1 MRIILVEPQPFR
13 GVILIVI
20 IRNSKY
26 GMKKVCTT
34 FFILLT
40 YITLSAGQPSQAVLD
55 YIDQYKAIAV
65 AEMVEYK
72 IPASITMAQGILES
86 GAGQSEL
93 AKKSNN
99 HFGIKC
105 HTDWKGEKVYYDDD
119 AKDECFRKYDHVEDS
134 YRDHSEF
141 LSSKTRYAELFKL
154 DADDY
159 KGWAKGLKAAGYAT
173 NPKYADLLINLIEEY
188 DLHALDKMSL
198 SEAKKHNKKT
208 EEKEVKEK
216 EEPVVKNRETKKD
229 DNFTWGGYNE
239 DVFYFNRIPTVTI
252 QSGDSPETLAKK
264 HHKKLSLLKDY
275 NDIENGGT
283 LTPGTKF
290 YLQPKRKKGD
300 TKFHTVKEGETMWSI
315 SRDEGVRMEQ
325 LYKYNKMQNGEEPA
339 VGEQIN
345 LRDKRKDDVKLKKEK
360 GERKEEKSPSPKA
373 SEEKEKE
380 EKGERREEKV
390 PVEKEIKVDENDG
403 FLDFDEEIVEPEKN
417 NTPPGAQGEQEIKK
431 EELYSPT
438 LNDLKVA
445 VTHTVAAKET
455 LYGLSKMYGVTIAQI
470 QEWNGLKDN
479 NLSIGQKLIVGY
491 K

>member
-1 MRIILVEPQPFR
+1 
-13 GVILIVI
+13 
-20 IRNSKY
+20 
-26 GMKKVCTT
+26 
-34 FFILLT
+34 
-40 YITLSAGQPSQAVLD
+40 
-55 YIDQYKAIAV
+55 
-65 AEMVEYK
+65 
-72 IPASITMAQGILES
+72 
-86 GAGQSEL
+86 
-93 AKKSNN
+93 
-99 HFGIKC
+99 
-105 HTDWKGEKVYYDDD
+105 
-119 AKDECFRKYDHVEDS
+119 
-134 YRDHSEF
+134 
-141 LSSKTRYAELFKL
+141 
-154 DADDY
+154 
-159 KGWAKGLKAAGYAT
+159 
-173 NPKYADLLINLIEEY
+173 
-188 DLHALDKMSL
+188 MSL

>member
-1 MRIILVEPQPFR
+1 
-13 GVILIVI
+13 
-20 IRNSKY
+20 
-26 GMKKVCTT
+26 MKKVCTT

-141 LSSKTRYAELFKL
+141 LSSKTRYAELFEL

-198 SEAKKHNKKT
+198 AEAKKHNKKT

-216 EEPVVKNRETKKD
+216 EDPVVKNTETKKEK
-229 DNFTWGGYNE
+229 NFTWGGYNE

-252 QSGDSPETLAKK
+252 QAGDSPEKLAEK

-300 TKFHTVKEGETMWSI
+300 TKFHTVKEGETMWTI

-325 LYKYNKMQNGEEPA
+325 LYKYNKMQSGEEPA

-360 GERKEEKSPSPKA
+360 GERREEKPSSAKA
-373 SEEKEKE
+373 SEDEEKKE
-380 EKGERREEKV
+380 ERSKEKV
-390 PVEKEIKVDENDG
+390 PIEKEHVDENNDG
-403 FLDFDEEIVEPEKN
+403 FMDLDEEIVAPEIN
-417 NTPPGAQGEQEIKK
+417 NTPPGAQGEQVIKK
-431 EELYSPT
+431 EELYTPSV
-438 LNDLKVA
+438 NDLKVA
-445 VTHTVAAKET
+445 ITHTVAAKET
-455 LYGLSKMYGVTIAQI
+455 LYGLSKIYGVTVTQI

-479 NLSIGQKLIVGY
+479 TISIGQKLIVGY

>member
-1 MRIILVEPQPFR
+1 
-13 GVILIVI
+13 
-20 IRNSKY
+20 
-26 GMKKVCTT
+26 
-34 FFILLT
+34 
-40 YITLSAGQPSQAVLD
+40 
-55 YIDQYKAIAV
+55 
-65 AEMVEYK
+65 
-72 IPASITMAQGILES
+72 
-86 GAGQSEL
+86 
-93 AKKSNN
+93 
-99 HFGIKC
+99 
-105 HTDWKGEKVYYDDD
+105 
-119 AKDECFRKYDHVEDS
+119 
-134 YRDHSEF
+134 
-141 LSSKTRYAELFKL
+141 
-154 DADDY
+154 
-159 KGWAKGLKAAGYAT
+159 
-173 NPKYADLLINLIEEY
+173 
-188 DLHALDKMSL
+188 
-198 SEAKKHNKKT
+198 
-208 EEKEVKEK
+208 
-216 EEPVVKNRETKKD
+216 
-229 DNFTWGGYNE
+229 NE

>member
-141 LSSKTRYAELFKL
+141 LSSKTRYAELFEL

-198 SEAKKHNKKT
+198 AEAKKHNKKT

-216 EEPVVKNRETKKD
+216 EDPVVKNTETKKEK
-229 DNFTWGGYNE
+229 NFTWGGYNE

-252 QSGDSPETLAKK
+252 QAGDSPEKLAEK

-300 TKFHTVKEGETMWSI
+300 TKFHTVKEGETMWTI

-325 LYKYNKMQNGEEPA
+325 LYKYNKMQSGEEPA

-360 GERKEEKSPSPKA
+360 GERREEKPSSAKA
-373 SEEKEKE
+373 SEDEEKKE
-380 EKGERREEKV
+380 ERSKEKV
-390 PVEKEIKVDENDG
+390 PIEKEHVDENNDG
-403 FLDFDEEIVEPEKN
+403 FMDLDEEIVAPEIN
-417 NTPPGAQGEQEIKK
+417 NTPPGAQGEQVIKK
-431 EELYSPT
+431 EELYTPSV
-438 LNDLKVA
+438 NDLKVA
-445 VTHTVAAKET
+445 ITHTVAAKET
-455 LYGLSKMYGVTIAQI
+455 LYGLSKIYGVTVTQI

-479 NLSIGQKLIVGY
+479 TISIGQKLIVGY

>member
-1 MRIILVEPQPFR
+1 
-13 GVILIVI
+13 
-20 IRNSKY
+20 
-26 GMKKVCTT
+26 MKKVCTA
-34 FFILLT
+34 FSILLT
-40 YITLSAGQPSQAVLD
+40 SITLSAGQPSQAVLD

-65 AEMVEYK
+65 AEMLEYK

-105 HTDWKGEKVYYDDD
+105 HSDWKGEKVYYDDD

-141 LSSKTRYAELFKL
+141 LSSKQRYAELFKL

-173 NPKYADLLINLIEEY
+173 NPKYADLLINLIENYE
-188 DLHALDKMSL
+188 LQSLDKMSL
-198 SEAKKHNKKT
+198 AEAKKHNKKVD
-208 EEKEVKEK
+208 KDDPKEK
-216 EEPVVKNRETKKD
+216 EDPIVKNEESKKD
-229 DNFTWGGYNE
+229 KNFTWGGYNE
-239 DVFYFNRIPTVTI
+239 DVYYFNRIPAVTI
-252 QSGDSPETLAKK
+252 QAGDSPEKLAEK

-325 LYKYNKMQNGEEPA
+325 LYKYNKMRIGEEPA

-345 LRDKRKDDVKLKKEK
+345 LRDKRKDDIKLKKEK
-360 GERKEEKSPSPKA
+360 GER
-373 SEEKEKE
+373 SEEKGVRNKE
-380 EKGERREEKV
+380 EGVRSEEKV
-390 PVEKEIKVDENDG
+390 PVEKEKEDDDNDE
-403 FLDFDEEIVEPEKN
+403 FMDFDEEIIAPEKI
-417 NTPPGAQGEQEIKK
+417 NTPPGAQGENEIK
-431 EELYSPT
+431 EEDIVTPPT
-438 LNDLKVA
+438 EDIKVA

-455 LYGLSKMYGVTIAQI
+455 LYGLSKVYGVTVTQI
-470 QEWNGLKDN
+470 QEWNSLKDN
-479 NLSIGQKLIVGY
+479 TISIGQKLIVGY